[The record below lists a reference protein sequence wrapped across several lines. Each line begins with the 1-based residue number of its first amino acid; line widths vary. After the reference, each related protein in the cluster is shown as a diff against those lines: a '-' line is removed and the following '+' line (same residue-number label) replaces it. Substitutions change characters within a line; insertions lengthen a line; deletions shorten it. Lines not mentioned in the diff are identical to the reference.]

1 MSMSILTNNNYML
14 TAIALSALI
23 IILIGIILN
32 FVALYKIGNVKKR
45 IDKFM
50 SDKSETLNFEEMLIK
65 HSNNINLLSE
75 KYSQS
80 EKLMDIKYNKLAEG
94 IDSINSRMKFCVQ
107 KVGLVRY
114 NPFEDVGG
122 EFSFAIA
129 FLDDEN
135 NGVVLNSIYSR
146 EGCYTYAKPIE
157 KGVCV
162 KYKLSEEEEQA
173 IKIAKK
179 I

>member
-1 MSMSILTNNNYML
+1 MSILTDNTY
-14 TAIALSALI
+14 ILI
-23 IILIGIILN
+23 VLISISVIVLIGIILDVIE
-32 FVALYKIGNVKKR
+32 FYKIGKTIKR

-50 SDKSETLNFEEMLIK
+50 SDKSESLNFEEMLIK
-65 HSNNINLLSE
+65 HINNINSLSE
-75 KYSQS
+75 KYTQS
-80 EKLMDIKYNKLAEG
+80 EKIMDIKYNKLAEG

-122 EFSFAIA
+122 EFSFVIA
-129 FLDDEN
+129 LLDDEN
-135 NGVVLNSIYSR
+135 NGIVLSSIYSR